1 MVEKINIV
9 ACTDTFYVMPTGVMM
24 LSVCENNPET
34 DIVFHIILE
43 DNVKAEDQQ
52 DLDDIV
58 SPYNGKS
65 VVFYKA
71 NERMLQMSFP
81 AGMLRQD
88 LTKTMYYRLYLA
100 ELLPKEIDKVLYL
113 DGDLIVRHSLLPLW
127 NVDVGE
133 NALAAVS
140 DCSIGCREYYN
151 RLQYPYELGYFNS
164 GVLLVNLKYWRE
176 HQVLKDFESYM
187 EKHPDA
193 IRCHDQD
200 VLNVV
205 FCNRKILLPIKY
217 NLQHIF
223 LGKKKESYDYWKL
236 EKEVLEARED
246 PCIVHFTYIDKPW
259 RKYQINSHPFSSTW
273 YKYQNMTKWRGLK
286 FEHRTKKQCMRN
298 FVGDI
303 LRKIGLLPPFVYFDY
318 LEIAPVD

>member
-1 MVEKINIV
+1 MKEKLDIV
-9 ACTDTFYVMPTGVMM
+9 VCTDKFYVMPTGVML
-24 LSVCENNPET
+24 LSVCENNPDT
-34 DIVFHIILE
+34 DIVFHIILD

-140 DCSIGCREYYN
+140 DCSISCIEYYN
-151 RLQYPYELGYFNS
+151 RLKYP
-164 GVLLVNLKYWRE
+164 
-176 HQVLKDFESYM
+176 FE
-187 EKHPDA
+187 
-193 IRCHDQD
+193 
-200 VLNVV
+200 
-205 FCNRKILLPIKY
+205 
-217 NLQHIF
+217 
-223 LGKKKESYDYWKL
+223 
-236 EKEVLEARED
+236 
-246 PCIVHFTYIDKPW
+246 
-259 RKYQINSHPFSSTW
+259 
-273 YKYQNMTKWRGLK
+273 
-286 FEHRTKKQCMRN
+286 
-298 FVGDI
+298 
-303 LRKIGLLPPFVYFDY
+303 
-318 LEIAPVD
+318 